1 MILTAQF
8 LLESL
13 FIFILKQVNS
23 LKIGNKYFFHE
34 EMAREILSA
43 PLRIK
48 IVLSSNTS
56 LLYSEEPALQHSF
69 NTAIGKLIRVHGA
82 EILFETCQILTAK
95 IRGANSVGT

>member
-13 FIFILKQVNS
+13 FIFILKQVHS

-48 IVLSSNTS
+48 IVLSNTS
-56 LLYSEEPALQHSF
+56 LLYSEEPSLQHSF

-82 EILFETCQILTAK
+82 EILFETCQIFSAK